1 MSEAN
6 LEQEIVAD
14 EPIVEQEAVVEATEE
29 AQEVEQTEAEVIEA
43 ARVRAIAE
51 AQGWRPDGKLN
62 PVEFLEA
69 IPKYS
74 EGLVSKLRTA
84 EDKIERLTKAVGAQ
98 INAANERAKAEAEQR
113 LRDAVER
120 GDTAA
125 AIEAAAEVHKPQP
138 TLEEVPTDPQAKLK
152 AWTEQPEQAWFRT
165 DQNMAHDA
173 AAFYNAEA
181 AKLGRDDPDVILPL
195 VTSKIRKLYPE
206 KFTNPNRQQGSATT
220 ATTAARTTQP
230 ARKGV
235 DLASL
240 GLSQTVIS
248 QYRALGLTD
257 AEIADSMRTTKRV
270 Y

>member
-6 LEQEIVAD
+6 LEQETVD
-14 EPIVEQEAVVEATEE
+14 EVVSEVEPEVETLQETAEL
-29 AQEVEQTEAEVIEA
+29 EQTEAEVVEA
-43 ARVRAIAE
+43 DRVRAIAE

-62 PVEFLEA
+62 PVDFLEA

-74 EGLVSKLRTA
+74 EGLVSKLRAA
-84 EDKIERLTKAVGAQ
+84 EDKIDRLTKAVGSQ
-98 INAANERAKAEAEQR
+98 ISAANERAKAEAEQR

-120 GDTAA
+120 GDTSAA
-125 AIEAAAEVHKPQP
+125 MEAAAEVHRPQP
-138 TLEEVPTDPQAKLK
+138 TLDETPTDTQTKLK
-152 AWTEQPEQAWFRT
+152 QWTERPEQAWFRT
-165 DQNMAHDA
+165 DPDAAHDA

-195 VTSKIRKLYPE
+195 VTAKIKKLYPE
-206 KFTNPNRQQGSATT
+206 KFTNPNRQQGSATP
-220 ATTAARTTQP
+220 ASTAARTTQP

-235 DLASL
+235 DLAAL
-240 GLSQTVIS
+240 GLAQPVIQ

-257 AEIADSMRTTKRV
+257 AEIAESMRTTKRV